1 MKKLLLLLF
10 IPFFAISQT
19 NPDREYW
26 QTNKW
31 TPKSGMN
38 AEFEAGVA
46 KKTDKFNGTAETSM
60 ATYQIITGNDQG
72 KYMRVMGNRDSS
84 AFDEDN
90 TAELAYWGKHVMPYV
105 DSNDGNVRWWR
116 MKGFSQNWDND
127 LPPARFVKMTTYTI
141 KRGKMSD
148 FLRFWRNNTKLQK
161 ELGYSGITGL
171 FMLVSGGESQQLL
184 EVEPYN
190 SHAEGMG
197 KMTDPEVNY
206 VEEYNKMHGWRTHRN
221 DEKAATASIEELW
234 GITVETAELNV
245 EMSSKLK

>member
-1 MKKLLLLLF
+1 MKKLLLLLL
-10 IPFFAISQT
+10 IPLFTFSQT
-19 NPDREYW
+19 NPNSEYW
-26 QTNKW
+26 QTNNW

-46 KKTDKFNGTAETSM
+46 KKTDKFNATAETSM
-60 ATYQIITGNDQG
+60 ATYQIITGQNQG

-105 DSNDGNVRWWR
+105 DSNDGNKRWWR
-116 MKGFSQNWDND
+116 MKGLCQNWNND

-141 KRGKMSD
+141 KTGQMSD
-148 FLRFWRNNTKLQK
+148 FLRFWRNNNDVQK
-161 ELGYSGITGL
+161 ELGYSGISGL
-171 FMLVSGGESQQLL
+171 FMLVSGGESRQLL

-197 KMTDPEVNY
+197 DYTDPDVDY
-206 VEEYNKMHGWRTHRN
+206 IDAYNEMHGWRTHRN
-221 DEKAATASIEELW
+221 DEEAATASIDEVW
-234 GITVETAELNV
+234 GITVETAELNA
-245 EMSSKLK
+245 EMSTKMK

>member
-1 MKKLLLLLF
+1 MKKLLLLLL
-10 IPFFAISQT
+10 IPFFAFSQT

-31 TPKSGMN
+31 TPKKGMN

-46 KKTDKFNGTAETSM
+46 KKTNKFNGTAETSM
-60 ATYQIITGNDQG
+60 ATYQIITGQDQG

-90 TAELAYWGKHVMPYV
+90 TAELEYWNKHVMPYV
-105 DSNDGNVRWWR
+105 ESNDGNIRWWR
-116 MKGFSQNWDND
+116 MKGLSQNWDND
-127 LPPARFVKMTTYTI
+127 LPPARFVKMTRFTI
-141 KRGKMSD
+141 KPDKRTD
-148 FLRFWRNNTKLQK
+148 FFSFWRNNTKLQK

-171 FMLVSGGESQQLL
+171 FMLVTGGESYEILR
-184 EVEPYN
+184 VEPYN

-197 KMTDPEVNY
+197 EMTNPDVDY
-206 VEEYNKMHGWRTHRN
+206 VEEYNKMFGWRTHSN
-221 DEKAATASIEELW
+221 DLAAFQSSIEKW
-234 GITVETAELNV
+234 GIKIETAELNT